1 MLIFFYVFIG
11 YNYKATPSRSNI
23 MIDNDIVKIANETK
37 KLNALAVEDEKEAN
51 ELMLSTFGNFF
62 NSVDSAS
69 NAEDALEIYKQKR
82 PDVVFIDIILPGMDG
97 LELASKIREIKPDQ
111 IIVIISA
118 SNDMNKISEAI
129 KIGVDSFIQKP
140 IDSNKIIDLLK
151 NINKTIAKRK
161 KIETKTFSITL
172 PMDLYDRVHADAKVE
187 RISKNAMI
195 IRALKAFY
203 DIKP

>member
-1 MLIFFYVFIG
+1 
-11 YNYKATPSRSNI
+11 

-37 KLNALAVEDEKEAN
+37 KLNAMVVEDEQEAN
-51 ELMLSTFGNFF
+51 ELMVSTFSNFF
-62 NSVDSAS
+62 NTIDSAM
-69 NAEDALEIYKQKR
+69 NAEDALEIYKLKK

-97 LELASKIREIKPDQ
+97 LELARKIREINPDQ

-118 SNDMNKISEAI
+118 SNDMSKISEAI
-129 KIGVDSFIQKP
+129 KIGVQKP
-140 IDSNKIIDLLK
+140 IDSNKIIDMLK
-151 NINKTIAKRK
+151 NINQTIAKRK

>member
-1 MLIFFYVFIG
+1 
-11 YNYKATPSRSNI
+11 
-23 MIDNDIVKIANETK
+23 MIDNDIIKIANETK
-37 KLNALAVEDEKEAN
+37 KLNALIVEDEKEAN

-62 NSVDSAS
+62 NTVDSAS
-69 NAEDALEIYKQKR
+69 SGEEALEIYKQKR
-82 PDVVFIDIILPGMDG
+82 PDVVFVDIILPGMDG
-97 LELASKIREIKPDQ
+97 LELARRIREIKPDQ

-151 NINKTIAKRK
+151 NINKTIAKRR

>member
-1 MLIFFYVFIG
+1 
-11 YNYKATPSRSNI
+11 

-37 KLNALAVEDEKEAN
+37 KLNAMVVEDEQEAN
-51 ELMLSTFGNFF
+51 ELMVSTFSNFF
-62 NSVDSAS
+62 NTIDSAM
-69 NAEDALEIYKQKR
+69 NAEDALEIYKLKK

-97 LELASKIREIKPDQ
+97 LELARKIREINPDQ

-118 SNDMNKISEAI
+118 SNDMSKISEAI

-140 IDSNKIIDLLK
+140 IDSNKIIDMLK
-151 NINKTIAKRK
+151 NINQTIAKRK

-203 DIKP
+203 NIKP

>member
-1 MLIFFYVFIG
+1 
-11 YNYKATPSRSNI
+11 
-23 MIDNDIVKIANETK
+23 MINNDIIKIANETK
-37 KLNALAVEDEKEAN
+37 KLSAIVVEDEKEAN
-51 ELMLSTFGNFF
+51 ELMVSTFSNFF
-62 NSVDSAS
+62 NYLDTAM
-69 NAEDALEIYKQKR
+69 NAEDALDSYKLKKH
-82 PDVVFIDIILPGMDG
+82 DVVFIDIILPGMDG
-97 LELASKIREIKPDQ
+97 LELARKIREINPDQ

-118 SNDMNKISEAI
+118 SNDMSKISEAI

-140 IDSNKIIDLLK
+140 IDSNNIIDTLK
-151 NINKTIAKRK
+151 NINQTIAKRK

-172 PMDLYDRVHADAKVE
+172 PMDLYERVHSDAKVE